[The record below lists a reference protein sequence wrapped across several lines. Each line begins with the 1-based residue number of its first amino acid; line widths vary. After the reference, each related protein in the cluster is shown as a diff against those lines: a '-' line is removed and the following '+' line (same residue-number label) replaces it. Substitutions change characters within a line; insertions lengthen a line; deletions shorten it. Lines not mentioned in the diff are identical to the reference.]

1 MEHEHAT
8 SARTYRKIL
17 AALMA
22 LTVLTVLAA
31 SVNFGAANAV
41 IALAIATV
49 KASLVA
55 LFFMH
60 LRHDKPMNAVIFT
73 AGLAILATFLMF
85 AYLDEGARA
94 SQGTAQR
101 HFLGMTQR

>member
-1 MEHEHAT
+1 MEHVT
-8 SARTYRKIL
+8 SAATYRKVL
-17 AALMA
+17 GTLLG
-22 LTVLTVLAA
+22 LTVLTLLAA
-31 SVNFGAANAV
+31 SVNFGAMNAV

-73 AGLAILATFLMF
+73 AGLAILATFLTF

-94 SQGTAQR
+94 SQGTGPR
-101 HFLGMTQR
+101 HFLGIIQR